1 MLQQHLPFTVL
12 KQEKANAPLRNYLV
26 ATTPTVYGIETRCS
40 RRQCNWCYYRVATT
54 PTVYG
59 IETAIIFYLQQA
71 LRHLQVATTPTV
83 YGIETRNKY
92 GMSKGT
98 LDTSCNNTYRLRY

>member
-1 MLQQHLPFTVL
+1 MIFSSLQQHLPFTVL
-12 KQEKANAPLRNYLV
+12 KPSSSLHIVVNLY
-26 ATTPTVYGIETRCS
+26 C
-40 RRQCNWCYYRVATT
+40 VATT